1 LVNIDFNKNK
11 PKVQEVISFH
21 FDSIR
26 LFSWNKYIRSKKDQ
40 LGNQNNMNVYES
52 IHRRK
57 RQQIP
62 SKTKQTKERKKQE
75 IIVFP
80 DLLVLDKTIFCYILV
95 ISTQQTIN
103 LTTCKIRIKIT
114 SYLNII
120 ININFE

>member
-1 LVNIDFNKNK
+1 M
-11 PKVQEVISFH
+11 
-21 FDSIR
+21 
-26 LFSWNKYIRSKKDQ
+26 LFSWNKYIRSKKNQ
-40 LGNQNNMNVYES
+40 LGNQNNMNVDES